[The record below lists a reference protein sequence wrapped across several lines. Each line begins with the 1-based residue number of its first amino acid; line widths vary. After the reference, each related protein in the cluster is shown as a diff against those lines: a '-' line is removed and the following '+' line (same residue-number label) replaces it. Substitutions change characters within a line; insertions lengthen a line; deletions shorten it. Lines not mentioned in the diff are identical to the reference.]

1 MVAIGPLTN
10 IALAMK
16 FDPELATRLKTLFIM
31 GGNIGTF
38 FLYRSRTNNK
48 TLMTPKTHKYNNLR
62 DKFCF
67 VI

>member
-38 FLYRSRTNNK
+38 FYTDHAQIIRL
-48 TLMTPKTHKYNNLR
+48 
-62 DKFCF
+62 
-67 VI
+67 